1 MEAKRRKVV
10 VGKRQQRNRIHNIFQ
25 NLEESEDTD
34 SDVETSLSLPSSL
47 SKYSPLQ
54 VFGLSNNV

>member
-1 MEAKRRKVV
+1 M